1 VNIRSN
7 RLKQTLAA
15 GRVATIIGGTN
26 DPDLIDQLGSL
37 DVDGIWLEGEHGG
50 VDYADLGN
58 LTRACDLWGKTS
70 VVRVMDN
77 DYATIYRTLDRGAQA
92 IVVPHV
98 NSRAEAEAVVEAGKF
113 APLGKRGMFTS
124 RQGFGVDD
132 YFKSANEQSM
142 LMVLIEDIAAVPRL
156 DEILKVDHIDVF
168 FVAPSD
174 LATSMGHIGNV
185 GHPDVQRTIDGAI
198 TKIVQAGRVAGTL
211 VTLANAD
218 RYTSMGVRVLFSV
231 LFPWI
236 QAGATDLLSRAGAG
250 AKAFHR

>member
-1 VNIRSN
+1 MNIRPN
-7 RLKQTLAA
+7 RMKDKLAA
-15 GRVATIIGGTN
+15 GHVATILSGSN
-26 DPDLIDQLGSL
+26 DPDLIDQLGTL

-77 DYATIYRTLDRGAQA
+77 DYATIYRTLDRGAQG

-98 NSRAEAEAVVEAGKF
+98 NTRAEAEAVVEAGKF

-124 RQGFGVDD
+124 RQGFGVGD
-132 YFKSANEQSM
+132 YLKTANDQS
-142 LMVLIEDIAAVPRL
+142 LLIVLIEDIAGVRNL
-156 DEILKVDHIDVF
+156 DEVVKVEHIDVF

-174 LATSMGHIGNV
+174 LATSMGHIGDM

-198 TKIVQAGRVAGTL
+198 KKIVQAGRTAGTL
-211 VTLANAD
+211 VNAGNVE
-218 RYTSMGVRVLFSV
+218 RYTKLGVRVVMTSF
-231 LFPWI
+231 FPWI
-236 QAGATDLLSRAGAG
+236 QAGAKDLIDRAAAGARG
-250 AKAFHR
+250 